1 MRWAMKAR
9 TSKNNNIYA
18 SILSVAREGASK
30 KEIAEALSMSDQQL
44 RRLTAELVDKG
55 MLRLDAKKG
64 VLFTTDKGHVFLQ
77 HRRTNSIIK

>member
-1 MRWAMKAR
+1 MKVQIN
-9 TSKNNNIYA
+9 KINNIYA
-18 SILSVAREGASK
+18 SILSLGKEGASK

-64 VLFTTDKGHVFLQ
+64 ILLTTDKGHVFLQ
-77 HRRTNSIIK
+77 TKKAGYV

>member
-1 MRWAMKAR
+1 MKVQIN
-9 TSKNNNIYA
+9 KNNNIYA
-18 SILSVAREGASK
+18 SILSLAKEGASK

-64 VLFTTDKGHVFLQ
+64 IFLTTDKGHVFLQ
-77 HRRTNSIIK
+77 NKKAGYV